1 MKKSFVFVT
10 LFLVCGIISADEL
23 RNQLA
28 LDIQG
33 VMTKVTDWRHHFHEY
48 PELSNREFKTQASI
62 ATALT
67 EMGLEPNLNY
77 GITGVTA
84 FIRGE
89 NAGPLIALRADI
101 DGLPITEETGLDFAS
116 KNGAM
121 HACGPVSYTHLTLP
135 TILLV

>member
-67 EMGLEPNLNY
+67 EMGLARISEFLNFLFLNSFLTACNL
-77 GITGVTA
+77 
-84 FIRGE
+84 FIE
-89 NAGPLIALRADI
+89 NG
-101 DGLPITEETGLDFAS
+101 
-116 KNGAM
+116 
-121 HACGPVSYTHLTLP
+121 
-135 TILLV
+135 